1 MIHRLVQLANP
12 RKSGHLLF
20 EAGQRI
26 SPAEISGSETWT
38 LTAPGGTVQTPS
50 TLAANAATSQPLN
63 VTPEAS
69 AKSSSPDESGKATKS
84 DSASSV
90 SNPQTI
96 SLTTPGR
103 WTLTGETAEGPKS
116 VSLLVTVAA
125 SESRTEPFPAGQ
137 LQALGM
143 SSDVATVKTA
153 ETEQPSAAETAQL
166 DSTELESQQKFWRWF
181 LLAGLILLAIES
193 IFAATIE
200 RRRRLIES

>member
-1 MIHRLVQLANP
+1 
-12 RKSGHLLF
+12 
-20 EAGQRI
+20 
-26 SPAEISGSETWT
+26 
-38 LTAPGGTVQTPS
+38 
-50 TLAANAATSQPLN
+50 LN

-193 IFAATIE
+193 IVAATIE